1 MLPVRPECFEVLR
14 FGASAQ
20 PRGFQARGRDAAD
33 PDPSPLFWAS
43 RLCAWRLRPACEGAC
58 VDSCPS
64 LFSSFIDVLV
74 FSCLVY
80 WKLLVLMRRTLMF
93 VRYTHKFTKNSGKP
107 R

>member
-1 MLPVRPECFEVLR
+1 MLPVRPERFEVLR
-14 FGASAQ
+14 FGASAR
-20 PRGFQARGRDAAD
+20 PRGFQARERDAAD
-33 PDPSPLFWAS
+33 PDPSPLSWAS

-64 LFSSFIDVLV
+64 FFFSFIDVLV

-80 WKLLVLMRRTLMF
+80 RRAVGPDASNTH
-93 VRYTHKFTKNSGKP
+93 VREIYPQIHQEL